1 MEVKEAF
8 DKYVSDF
15 DFKVDD
21 IEYKYY
27 HSYRV
32 QKYSEKISDML
43 NLGLKD
49 KKLASDI
56 GLLHDIGRFHQLEK
70 YNSFCDKKFDH
81 ANYGAKILFEDNL
94 ILNYDINKCDYEI
107 VKKAIRNHNKY
118 QIEDG
123 LNERELFFAKLV
135 RDADKIDILNAFSSI
150 RVLEIC
156 ECDEEISPSVRE
168 EFFNNITV
176 RNVNVKNKNDKIISM
191 LAFLFDINFEVSY
204 RIIKEEDFINK
215 FYDAIKHKEIFK
227 EYFDYANKY
236 LDEVLK
242 NVG

>member
-15 DFKVDD
+15 DFKVDG

-49 KKLASDI
+49 KRLASDI

-81 ANYGAKILFEDNL
+81 ADYGAKILFEDNL

>member
-15 DFKVDD
+15 DFKVDG

-81 ANYGAKILFEDNL
+81 ADYGAKILFEDNL

-176 RNVNVKNKNDKIISM
+176 RNVNVKNKNNKIISM

>member
-15 DFKVDD
+15 DFKVDG

-81 ANYGAKILFEDNL
+81 ADYGAKILFEDNL

-150 RVLEIC
+150 KVLEIC

>member
-15 DFKVDD
+15 DFKVDG

-81 ANYGAKILFEDNL
+81 ADYGAKILFEDNL

>member
-15 DFKVDD
+15 DFKVDG

-49 KKLASDI
+49 KKLSSDI

>member
-15 DFKVDD
+15 DFKVDG

-70 YNSFCDKKFDH
+70 YNSFCDKKIDH
-81 ANYGAKILFEDNL
+81 ADYGAKILFEDNL
-94 ILNYDINKCDYEI
+94 ILNYDINKCDYKI

>member
-15 DFKVDD
+15 DFKVDG

-81 ANYGAKILFEDNL
+81 ADYGAKILFEDNL

-156 ECDEEISPSVRE
+156 ECDEEISPGVRE

>member
-15 DFKVDD
+15 DFKVDG

-70 YNSFCDKKFDH
+70 YNSFCDKKIDH
-81 ANYGAKILFEDNL
+81 ADYGAKILFEDNL

-156 ECDEEISPSVRE
+156 ECDEEVSPSVRE

>member
-15 DFKVDD
+15 DFKVDG

-81 ANYGAKILFEDNL
+81 ADYGAKILFEDNL

-135 RDADKIDILNAFSSI
+135 RYADKIDILNAFSSI

>member
-15 DFKVDD
+15 DFKVDG

-81 ANYGAKILFEDNL
+81 ADYGAKILFEDNL

-227 EYFDYANKY
+227 EYIDYANKY

>member
-15 DFKVDD
+15 DFKVDG

-81 ANYGAKILFEDNL
+81 ADYGAKILFEDNL

-123 LNERELFFAKLV
+123 LNEREVFFAKLV

>member
-1 MEVKEAF
+1 MEVKEAL

-15 DFKVDD
+15 DFKVDG

-81 ANYGAKILFEDNL
+81 ADYGAKILFEDNL

>member
-15 DFKVDD
+15 DFKVDG

>member
-15 DFKVDD
+15 DFKVDG

-32 QKYSEKISDML
+32 QKYSEKISEML

-81 ANYGAKILFEDNL
+81 ADYGAKILFEDNL

>member
-81 ANYGAKILFEDNL
+81 ADYGAKILFEDNL

>member
-1 MEVKEAF
+1 MEVNEAF

-15 DFKVDD
+15 DFKVDG

>member
-15 DFKVDD
+15 DFKVDG

-70 YNSFCDKKFDH
+70 YNTFCDKKIDH
-81 ANYGAKILFEDNL
+81 ADYGAKILFEDNL

>member
-15 DFKVDD
+15 DFKVDG

-70 YNSFCDKKFDH
+70 YNSFCDKKIDH
-81 ANYGAKILFEDNL
+81 ADYGAKILFEDNL

>member
-15 DFKVDD
+15 DFKVDG

-49 KKLASDI
+49 KRLASDI

-81 ANYGAKILFEDNL
+81 ADYGAKILFEDNL

-168 EFFNNITV
+168 EFFNNIIV
-176 RNVNVKNKNDKIISM
+176 RNVNV
-191 LAFLFDINFEVSY
+191 AFLFDINFEVSY

>member
-15 DFKVDD
+15 DFKVDG

-70 YNSFCDKKFDH
+70 YNSFCDKK
-81 ANYGAKILFEDNL
+81 
-94 ILNYDINKCDYEI
+94 
-107 VKKAIRNHNKY
+107 
-118 QIEDG
+118 G
-123 LNERELFFAKLV
+123 L
-135 RDADKIDILNAFSSI
+135 SI
-150 RVLEIC
+150 
-156 ECDEEISPSVRE
+156 
-168 EFFNNITV
+168 
-176 RNVNVKNKNDKIISM
+176 
-191 LAFLFDINFEVSY
+191 
-204 RIIKEEDFINK
+204 
-215 FYDAIKHKEIFK
+215 
-227 EYFDYANKY
+227 
-236 LDEVLK
+236 
-242 NVG
+242 

>member
-15 DFKVDD
+15 DFKVDG

-81 ANYGAKILFEDNL
+81 ADYGAKILFEDNL

-191 LAFLFDINFEVSY
+191 LAFLFDINFELSY
-204 RIIKEEDFINK
+204 RIIK
-215 FYDAIKHKEIFK
+215 
-227 EYFDYANKY
+227 
-236 LDEVLK
+236 
-242 NVG
+242 

>member
-1 MEVKEAF
+1 MEVKKAF

-15 DFKVDD
+15 DFKVDG

-70 YNSFCDKKFDH
+70 YNTYSDKKFDH
-81 ANYGAKILFEDNL
+81 ADYGAKVLFEDNL

-176 RNVNVKNKNDKIISM
+176 RNVNVKNKNDKIICM

>member
-15 DFKVDD
+15 DFKVDG

-70 YNSFCDKKFDH
+70 YNSFCDKKIDH
-81 ANYGAKILFEDNL
+81 ADYGAKILFEDNL

-236 LDEVLK
+236 LDEVLE

>member
-15 DFKVDD
+15 DFKVDG

-81 ANYGAKILFEDNL
+81 ADYGAKILFEDNL

-123 LNERELFFAKLV
+123 LNERELFFVKLV

>member
-15 DFKVDD
+15 DFKVDG

-81 ANYGAKILFEDNL
+81 ADYGAKILFEDNL

-242 NVG
+242 NVR

>member
-15 DFKVDD
+15 DFKVDG

-43 NLGLKD
+43 NLRLKD

-70 YNSFCDKKFDH
+70 YNSFCDKKIDH
-81 ANYGAKILFEDNL
+81 ADYGAKILFEDNL

>member
-1 MEVKEAF
+1 MLVKEAF
-8 DKYVSDF
+8 DNYVKKF
-15 DFKVDD
+15 DFKVDG

-32 QKYSEKISDML
+32 QKYSEMISDML
-43 NLGLKD
+43 LLSAKD

-56 GLLHDIGRFHQLEK
+56 GLLHDIGRFHQLEV
-70 YNSFCDKKFDH
+70 YNSYSDKEFDH
-81 ANYGAKILFEDNL
+81 ADYGAKILFEDNM
-94 ILNYDINKCDYEI
+94 ISDYDINRCDYDI

-118 QIEDG
+118 LIEDG

-150 RVLEIC
+150 RVLEIN
-156 ECDEEISPSVRE
+156 ECDEPISESVRE

-176 RNVNVKNKNDKIISM
+176 RNKNIKNKNDKVICM
-191 LAFLFDINFEVSY
+191 LAFIFDINFEVSY
-204 RIIKEEDFINK
+204 KIIKEEDFINK
-215 FYDAIKHKEIFK
+215 FYDAIKHKSIFK

>member
-15 DFKVDD
+15 DFKVDG

-81 ANYGAKILFEDNL
+81 ADYGAKILFEDNL
-94 ILNYDINKCDYEI
+94 LLNYDINKCDYEI

>member
-15 DFKVDD
+15 DFKVDG

-70 YNSFCDKKFDH
+70 YNSFCDKKIDH
-81 ANYGAKILFEDNL
+81 ADYGAKILFEDNL

-236 LDEVLK
+236 LYEVLK

>member
-15 DFKVDD
+15 DFKVDG

-81 ANYGAKILFEDNL
+81 ADYGAKILFEDNL

-242 NVG
+242 NV

>member
-1 MEVKEAF
+1 
-8 DKYVSDF
+8 
-15 DFKVDD
+15 
-21 IEYKYY
+21 
-27 HSYRV
+27 
-32 QKYSEKISDML
+32 ML

-81 ANYGAKILFEDNL
+81 ADYGAKILFEDNL

>member
-15 DFKVDD
+15 DFKVDG

-32 QKYSEKISDML
+32 QKYSEKISDIL

-81 ANYGAKILFEDNL
+81 ADYGAKILFEDNL

>member
-15 DFKVDD
+15 DFKVDG

-81 ANYGAKILFEDNL
+81 ADYGAKILFEDNL

-176 RNVNVKNKNDKIISM
+176 RNINVKNKNDKIISM

>member
-15 DFKVDD
+15 DFKVDG

-81 ANYGAKILFEDNL
+81 ADYGAKILFEDNL

-236 LDEVLK
+236 LDEVLR